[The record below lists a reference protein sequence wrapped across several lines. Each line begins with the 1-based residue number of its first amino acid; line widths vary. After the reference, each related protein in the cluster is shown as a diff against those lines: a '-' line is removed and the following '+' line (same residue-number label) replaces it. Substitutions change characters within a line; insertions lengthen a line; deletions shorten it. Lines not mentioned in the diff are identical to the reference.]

1 MANLVLPLLTCRS
14 LFFCNRLIAAA
25 EGWLNC

>member
-14 LFFCNRLIAAA
+14 LVVQYLFS
-25 EGWLNC
+25 